1 MFSFPCPPPCCSVPG
16 MWRTQ
21 GVFPEEKLLKVPSD
35 IPVLCAATLSVNPCT
50 AYRMLADFESLAPGT
65 ALPSR
70 HKPGG
75 GRFAGDFSG
84 EHLD

>member
-1 MFSFPCPPPCCSVPG
+1 M
-16 MWRTQ
+16 
-21 GVFPEEKLLKVPSD
+21 FPEETLLKVPSD

-65 ALPSR
+65 APPGR
-70 HKPGG
+70 HKPRGE
-75 GRFAGDFSG
+75 RFAGGFSG